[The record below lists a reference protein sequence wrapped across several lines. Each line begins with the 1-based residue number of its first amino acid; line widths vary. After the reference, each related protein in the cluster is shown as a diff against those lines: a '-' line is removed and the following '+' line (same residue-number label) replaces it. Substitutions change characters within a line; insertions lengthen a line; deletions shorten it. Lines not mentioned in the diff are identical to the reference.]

1 MPNKYTKRDRNL
13 YARKRAF
20 LAALEASGGIIET
33 ACRSA
38 NVGRTTVFRWK
49 KEDAEFREQWEEIRE
64 ASVSLVEAKLLEC
77 IAKNNITAII
87 YYLNN
92 KGKTL
97 GYNNTDSP
105 SINLNIKPIEDL
117 SVWAKE
123 MDNAF
128 LGNANNSET
137 DKNNE
142 KQDKNQDKE
151 A

>member
-1 MPNKYTKRDRNL
+1 MSHKYTKREREL

-49 KEDAEFREQWEEIRE
+49 KDDPDFCKQWEDIRE

-77 IAKNNITAII
+77 IARNNITAII

-97 GYNNTDSP
+97 GYNNTES
-105 SINLNIKPIEDL
+105 SNINLNIRPIEDL
-117 SVWAKE
+117 SIWAKE
-123 MDNAF
+123 MDDAF
-128 LGNANNSET
+128 LGKT
-137 DKNNE
+137 DKDASDT
-142 KQDKNQDKE
+142 DKDKPDSE
-151 A
+151 QSKTA